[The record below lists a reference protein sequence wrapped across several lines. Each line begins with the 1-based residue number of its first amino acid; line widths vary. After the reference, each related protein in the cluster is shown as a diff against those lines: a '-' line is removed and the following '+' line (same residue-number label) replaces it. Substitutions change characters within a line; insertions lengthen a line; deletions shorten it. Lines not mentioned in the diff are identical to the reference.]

1 MKKDKQLKK
10 LVEKLVEMSFDNKG
24 NLVEE
29 KVQKCV
35 TILKQLPLS
44 KAIIALEAYLLGLR
58 RGVEK
63 RTLQIWSTIPL
74 TGDQVDKISKQMGLN
89 YPVNDV
95 VTSVNPSLLGRLRVK
110 IGDVVYDD
118 SVGKKIVNKIPQKS
132 FRKFVLGVIA
142 LLSLKFIYDGV
153 ISLF

>member
-95 VTSVNPSLLGRLRVK
+95 VTSVNTSLLGRLRVK

-118 SVGKKIVNKIPQKS
+118 SVGKKIVKLQEAI
-132 FRKFVLGVIA
+132 R
-142 LLSLKFIYDGV
+142 D
-153 ISLF
+153 

>member
-118 SVGKKIVNKIPQKS
+118 SVGKKIVKLQEAI
-132 FRKFVLGVIA
+132 R
-142 LLSLKFIYDGV
+142 D
-153 ISLF
+153 